1 MNHVLIWIVATFGPQ
16 GPVTQEIK
24 DPTPT
29 MAEKVC
35 KEFGESHKTRM
46 EDWVRGVLRA
56 HWDHPVHVEY
66 RCEAD
71 GKPA

>member
-1 MNHVLIWIVATFGPQ
+1 MKYILVWMVATISQQ
-16 GPVTQEIK
+16 GPVMQEIK
-24 DPTPT
+24 DVTTP
-29 MAEKVC
+29 MAEAVC
-35 KEFGESHKTRM
+35 KDFGESHKSRM
-46 EDWVRGVLRA
+46 EDWVRGALHA